1 MLTLIA
7 TYMSLKSTLAN
18 VIHSFTRQCFQ
29 NIPEAVHAKHCGGIT
44 CMGAFHD
51 AFRTITI
58 C

>member
-1 MLTLIA
+1 
-7 TYMSLKSTLAN
+7 MSLKSTLAN

-29 NIPEAVHAKHCGGIT
+29 NIPEAVHAKHCGGIA